1 MKTILLYCNSFGY
14 TPKEKTLDFVPDAD
28 GTKKHKD
35 VQVLFIHL
43 EKEDE
48 KNENSVFKKLV
59 KQLKWIMKKNNTSKL
74 VIHSFANLSY
84 SKADPEFSLVF
95 LNRLDERMSNSEV
108 ESCQTP
114 FGYFLDLQV
123 DAPGF
128 SLARVFKQF

>member
-35 VQVLFIHL
+35 VQVLFIQL

-74 VIHSFANLSY
+74 VIHSFAHLSY
-84 SKADPEFSLVF
+84 SKADPEFSMGF

>member
-28 GTKKHKD
+28 GTQKHKD

-74 VIHSFANLSY
+74 VIHSFAHLSY
-84 SKADPEFSLVF
+84 SKADPEFSMGF